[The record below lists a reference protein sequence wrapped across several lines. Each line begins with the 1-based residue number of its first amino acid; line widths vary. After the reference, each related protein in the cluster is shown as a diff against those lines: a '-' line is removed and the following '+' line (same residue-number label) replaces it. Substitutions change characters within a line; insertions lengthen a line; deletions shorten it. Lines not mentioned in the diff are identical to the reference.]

1 MDLTSAEVTSAI
13 IAMMNTSDP
22 TTDPPDEDNLS
33 TLTLEARLPIAIAQA
48 YIEFSKHALAI
59 TNKSELLTSNEASAE
74 SESGIQEATVKFIGD
89 DESRGPMRTFCF
101 FNLPL
106 EVRQMVYEYI
116 PIPRS
121 KTMEPRGGVSE
132 LFKVQYE
139 DFTTK
144 PKDRRIIAARLQEER
159 KALKT
164 QNIFCVSK
172 QISREVL
179 PILYGQNL
187 FEIDWFGHGGEA
199 CLARLSEDNRRS
211 IRSVCIFA
219 TAPQSNVR
227 NTYAPR
233 TLPKDAVWSPMVS
246 KLKKL
251 QIVLDRGNLED
262 KYSWLFL
269 KDGKLLET
277 KSSDEKTQMWSLW
290 IKRFLEYF
298 TGRLSAGC
306 CVEVDTRG
314 SEHTASVVAECLGS
328 NYVKFD
334 HPWPEKMELTFNERL
349 EHHFR

>member
-1 MDLTSAEVTSAI
+1 MKASE
-13 IAMMNTSDP
+13 P
-22 TTDPPDEDNLS
+22 TTEPPDGDNMSALI
-33 TLTLEARLPIAIAQA
+33 LKARLPIAIAQA
-48 YIEFSKHALAI
+48 YIELSKQALAI
-59 TNKSELLTSNEASAE
+59 TNKSELLTSSDASAE
-74 SESGIQEATVKFIGD
+74 TTVKFIGD
-89 DESRGPMRTFCF
+89 DESRGPKRIFCF
-101 FNLPL
+101 FDLPL
-106 EVRQMVYEYI
+106 EVRQMIYEYV

-139 DFTTK
+139 DFTKK
-144 PKDRRIIAARLQEER
+144 PKDKRIVATILQEER

-199 CLARLSEDNRRS
+199 CLARLSKDNRRS

-219 TAPQSNVR
+219 TAPPSNIR

-233 TLPKDAVWSPMVS
+233 TLPKDAIWSPMIS

-251 QIVLDRGNLED
+251 QMVLDRGNLED

-269 KDGKLLET
+269 EDGKLLET

-306 CVEVDTRG
+306 CVEVDTCG

-328 NYVKFD
+328 NYVKFN